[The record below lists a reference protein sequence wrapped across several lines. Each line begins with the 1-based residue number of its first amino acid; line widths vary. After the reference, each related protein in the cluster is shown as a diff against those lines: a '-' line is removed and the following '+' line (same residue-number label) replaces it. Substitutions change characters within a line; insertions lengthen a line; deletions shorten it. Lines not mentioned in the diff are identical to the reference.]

1 MMKRKNLMISLA
13 DMELQAAEGD
23 EWRIKGYAT
32 KFGNTNSYGFEIAA
46 GAYDAVLKAGVK
58 PKMFFNHDAWSV
70 PIGLWDRL
78 EADEKGLRV
87 EGVLTKGVSQA
98 GDVYAAL
105 KAGTVDGLSVGIS
118 FNEEDAALVGKRI
131 ILKNIR
137 ELREIS
143 VVTNPTV
150 WHASRACFRP
160 MRWTS
165 GLKGSRRYAT
175 RRIFCAKPS
184 VSPSGSRDGCFQRSR
199 QAWPQ
204 ILVGMTS
211 WKLRKSCRQ
220 FFLESHTLRSTNDD

>member
-46 GAYDAVLKAGVK
+46 GAYDAVLKSGVK
-58 PKMFFNHDAWSV
+58 LKMFFNHDAWSV

-78 EADEKGLRV
+78 EADEMGLRV

-137 ELREIS
+137 ELRKARIS
-143 VVTNPTV
+143 SVLSADEMDERIEGIQTV
-150 WHASRACFRP
+150 RDAEDFLRETVGLSKRQSGWLLSKVKASMA
-160 MRWTS
+160 S
-165 GLKGSRRYAT
+165 DT
-175 RRIFCAKPS
+175 RRDDELEAQKELQAIF
-184 VSPSGSRDGCFQRSR
+184 SRITHSE
-199 QAWPQ
+199 
-204 ILVGMTS
+204 VN
-211 WKLRKSCRQ
+211 K
-220 FFLESHTLRSTNDD
+220 

>member
-13 DMELQAAEGD
+13 DMELQSAEGD
-23 EWRIKGYAT
+23 EWRINGYAT

-46 GAYDAVLKAGVK
+46 GAYDTVLKAGVK

-118 FNEEDAALVGKRI
+118 FNEEDAVLVGKRI

-143 VVTNPTV
+143 VVTNPSDGKARISSVLSADEMDERIEGIQTV
-150 WHASRACFRP
+150 RDAEDFLRETVGLSKRQSGWLLSKVKASMA
-160 MRWTS
+160 S
-165 GLKGSRRYAT
+165 DT
-175 RRIFCAKPS
+175 RRDDELEAQKELQAIF
-184 VSPSGSRDGCFQRSR
+184 SRITHSE
-199 QAWPQ
+199 
-204 ILVGMTS
+204 VN
-211 WKLRKSCRQ
+211 K
-220 FFLESHTLRSTNDD
+220 